1 ACRGPI
7 LTRFPAAGMRPGP
20 CAGNAPGWGRRGGCR
35 MTASRLSRLVLPG
48 LLLAAALAGPRAAG
62 GESPAGKVVADVV
75 PVNNRPHPKENILSQ
90 MQTRPGKPYDEVTV
104 GEDVRRLIATRWF
117 APGGVD

>member
-1 ACRGPI
+1 
-7 LTRFPAAGMRPGP
+7 M
-20 CAGNAPGWGRRGGCR
+20 RRGGDAR
-35 MTASRLSRLVLPG
+35 GMPMTASRLSRLVLPG
-48 LLLAAALAGPRAAG
+48 LLLVAAALAGPRAAG

-75 PVNNRPHPKENILSQ
+75 PVNNRVHPKENILSQ

-117 APGGVD
+117 APDGVKIETSISPDGKVTVYVRVIEL